1 VAINSSYLRVSAL
14 RQTVVVVVVVVVVA
28 AAASASAADV
38 DIASATSHWSFQ
50 LAVVVAGDGI
60 EPVE

>member
-14 RQTVVVVVVVVVVA
+14 RQTVVVVVVVVVA